1 MVILIQIKENWS
13 GLIDAHDEKIN
24 ITFAIY
30 WYLLACFCFYPKHLI
45 NSLLIKD
52 NHSVCWKMPRG
63 YWNIYKNLNARIWCD
78 TSVYLLFMH
87 IFFETGVLKIFLK
100 EEIML
105 ILLNRQLYV
114 LYLKNGHKDLV
125 KGTLLILNIDIM
137 VVQYVVLLYSFAFLP
152 TNLFHFF

>member
-1 MVILIQIKENWS
+1 
-13 GLIDAHDEKIN
+13 
-24 ITFAIY
+24 
-30 WYLLACFCFYPKHLI
+30 
-45 NSLLIKD
+45 
-52 NHSVCWKMPRG
+52 
-63 YWNIYKNLNARIWCD
+63 
-78 TSVYLLFMH
+78 MH

-137 VVQYVVLLYSFAFLP
+137 VVKYVVLLYSFAFLP
-152 TNLFHFF
+152 TNLFHFFKISELSIYILIIKPLKL

>member
-1 MVILIQIKENWS
+1 
-13 GLIDAHDEKIN
+13 
-24 ITFAIY
+24 
-30 WYLLACFCFYPKHLI
+30 
-45 NSLLIKD
+45 
-52 NHSVCWKMPRG
+52 
-63 YWNIYKNLNARIWCD
+63 
-78 TSVYLLFMH
+78 MH

-137 VVQYVVLLYSFAFLP
+137 VVKYVVLLYSFAFLP